1 MEDGIRLE
9 LERTR
14 AEVDKALREYL
25 AGTKGIPRRLKAAM
39 GHSLLGGGK
48 RLRPILA
55 LWIWQAFQA
64 SRGKQAAHHQQV
76 MMAACGLEMLH
87 TYSLIHDDLPAM
99 DDDVLRRGR
108 PTCHVAFGEG
118 TAILAGDALQAQGF
132 ALLARSGR
140 DQAAD
145 LVDLVAQAVGPAG
158 MVGGQQNDLDAE
170 GQEVTPALIRRIHR
184 DKTAKLLSASL
195 VAGGLLAGCGG
206 EMLSAISQAGLDLGL
221 AFQGADDI
229 LDVTATTAQ
238 LGKSAGKDQAAGK
251 ATWVALEGLEKA
263 RKRTLRYGTRGVKT
277 LTEVLPRGEFSDR
290 LLALGRA
297 MWQREH

>member
-1 MEDGIRLE
+1 MEDAVRLE

-14 AEVDKALREYL
+14 AEVDQALREYL
-25 AGTKGIPRRLKAAM
+25 AGTKGIPRRLQAAM

-55 LWIWQAFQA
+55 LWTWQACK
-64 SRGKQAAHHQQV
+64 SHQSARSANRQRV

-108 PTCHVAFGEG
+108 QTCHVAFDEG

-140 DQAAD
+140 DRAAA
-145 LVDLVAQAVGPAG
+145 LVELVAAAVGPAG
-158 MVGGQQNDLDAE
+158 MVGGQQKDLDAE
-170 GQEVTPALIRRIHR
+170 GQEVTLALIRRIHI
-184 DKTAKLLSASL
+184 DKTAKLLSAALASG
-195 VAGGLLAGCGG
+195 ALLAGCGRG
-206 EMLSAISQAGLDLGL
+206 TLNQITQAGLDLGL

-229 LDVTATTAQ
+229 LDITATTAQ
-238 LGKSAGKDQAAGK
+238 LGKSVGKDQAAGK
-251 ATWVALEGLEKA
+251 ATWVALEGLENA
-263 RKRTLRYGTRGVKT
+263 RKRTSRTGNRGIRN
-277 LTEVLPRGEFSDR
+277 LAEALPQGKFTDR
-290 LLALGRA
+290 LLALARA
-297 MWQREH
+297 LWQREN